1 MSSWSQIQNE
11 CQIKMKSNKLLA
23 AVIAAGLSL
32 ATVLAQDTP
41 KPEGTDQKQD
51 QSSDG
56 TAMKGM
62 DMTSDLQKQDAEVDK
77 LVAAMNGAAP
87 EQKVDAIAA
96 LLTKLVEQR
105 KAMRAEMEQNTTA
118 NEKNDM
124 NMCGMMMRMKPC
136 KCDNK

>member
-1 MSSWSQIQNE
+1 
-11 CQIKMKSNKLLA
+11 
-23 AVIAAGLSL
+23 
-32 ATVLAQDTP
+32 
-41 KPEGTDQKQD
+41 
-51 QSSDG
+51 
-56 TAMKGM
+56 MKGM
-62 DMTSDLQKQDAEVDK
+62 DMRSDSQKQDAEVDK

-105 KAMRAEMEQNTTA
+105 KAMRAEMEQKMTG
-118 NEKNDM
+118 NETNDM